1 MARHRRDD
9 EPFGPNTASTDVMP
23 AVVSSSRWNR
33 RSASPLLITAGVIA
47 LTLVLSVGA
56 WALAGGGSKDN
67 PLVFPW
73 SSGKPGE
80 INVSVSMQPT
90 DEPSEDAVPSPSGS
104 QSPSA
109 RPSRSKSPSPSA
121 SPSASLNVAGAPTPS
136 AGSASPG
143 AGQISVSCGNLGW
156 SDGRTGYVKVNAE
169 ITNGG
174 GGPITVS
181 AAFTFDRRVTL
192 IQVWN
197 ATSSVNTSDRFQL
210 TGERPLSSGRQ
221 VDIGGIVMGT
231 SNVPDRVVVNGQ
243 TFTCSTR

>member
-1 MARHRRDD
+1 
-9 EPFGPNTASTDVMP
+9 MP

-33 RSASPLLITAGVIA
+33 RSASPLLITAGAIA

-90 DEPSEDAVPSPSGS
+90 DEPSDEPAPSPSDS
-104 QSPSA
+104 LSPSA
-109 RPSRSKSPSPSA
+109 HPIRSRSA
-121 SPSASLNVAGAPTPS
+121 SPSATPS
-136 AGSASPG
+136 ATTTAAAAPSAPGGSPSTG
-143 AGQISVSCGNLGW
+143 AGMITVGCANQGW

-174 GGPITVS
+174 TAPIAVT
-181 AAFTFDRRVTL
+181 AAFAFDRRVTL

-197 ATSSVNTSDRFQL
+197 SSSSVNAADRFVLAGDRQL
-210 TGERPLSSGRQ
+210 SAGRQ
-221 VDIGGIVMGT
+221 VDIGGIVVGT
-231 SNVPDRVVVNGQ
+231 SKIPDSVVVNGQ
-243 TFTCSTR
+243 TFSCSTR